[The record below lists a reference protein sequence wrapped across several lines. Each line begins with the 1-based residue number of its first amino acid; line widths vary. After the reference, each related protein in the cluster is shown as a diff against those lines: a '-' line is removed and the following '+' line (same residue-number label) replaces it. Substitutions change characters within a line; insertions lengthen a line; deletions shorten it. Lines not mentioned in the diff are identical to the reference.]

1 MKWAK
6 PMMDMSE
13 FTGEFVA
20 EAKENLDGIE
30 GILMDLERTADAPD
44 PELVN
49 RAFRA
54 VHSIKGGAA
63 FLGLDRLN
71 ELSHAMESLMSLIR
85 SREIRPDAAV
95 VDTLL
100 AGVDLLNEMLDG
112 VHRGDAF
119 DISGALAAIQDVQS
133 EHLHP
138 DVKADLSA
146 TVSLV
151 DEAGCGI
158 PFTIDL
164 FTFNRLDE
172 GVCLY
177 SLAYD
182 LNEMA
187 ATLRETPMVL
197 IERLLAS
204 GDILDARLDAP
215 ADDLHGDL
223 AEIPLIYEV
232 LYASPEPAAGLGEK
246 IGGGLRRME
255 RVRAEGRGDGRRQG
269 RSEKRPDD
277 LTDDLPDDLPDDRTD
292 DRKDAPSV
300 GADAGECDPP
310 ASGSESRRE
319 RSGREVS
326 AGIRIAEDKVDAL
339 VNLAGEFATV
349 QAALMVEAKSLKA
362 PRLLSIAE
370 RVERL
375 STDLRDVALAV
386 RMLPIRTAFGRFR
399 RLVRDLSRHHGKEMV
414 LVTEGGSAELDKT
427 VLEGLYDPLTHILRN
442 SIDHGMEPADARAAR
457 GKPAHGTITMTARHE
472 GGHMILDIADDG
484 AGIDP
489 AEIRKKAVDKGI
501 VSRLA
506 DLDDAAL
513 LQLVFTPGFSTVDA
527 VTDLSGRGVGMD
539 VVKRRVEALQG
550 GVSIQSRK
558 GRGTTISLKIPMS
571 MAIIDGLLVRL
582 DDARYLVP
590 LSEAS
595 ECVDLRD
602 ADLSLAR
609 SRGAMGLR
617 GRLIPY
623 ICLSRWLTSRSDLP
637 GDEYVIVIKRSD
649 GFVGLGVDKVVG
661 FHQAVIKPLG
671 KACGDAKMFSGS
683 TILGDGGVALILDV
697 HYLIETYAK
706 ENTRE

>member
-1 MKWAK
+1 
-6 PMMDMSE
+6 MMDMSE

-20 EAKENLDGIE
+20 EARENLDGIE

-71 ELSHAMESLMSLIR
+71 ALSHAMESLMSLIR

-100 AGVDLLNEMLDG
+100 AGVDLLNEMLDR
-112 VHRGDAF
+112 VHDGDAF
-119 DISGALAAIQDVQS
+119 DISGALTAIEDILS

-146 TVSLV
+146 TLSLV
-151 DEAGCGI
+151 DEAGGEI
-158 PFTIDL
+158 PFTIDR
-164 FTFNRLDE
+164 FTYNQLDE
-172 GVCLY
+172 GVRLY
-177 SLAYD
+177 ALAYD

-187 ATLRETPMVL
+187 TALRDTPLAL

-204 GDILDARLDAP
+204 GEILDARLDAP

-232 LYASPEPAAGLGEK
+232 LYASPEPAAVLEK
-246 IGGGLRRME
+246 TVGGGLRRME
-255 RVRAEGRGDGRRQG
+255 RVRAGESGEGGGRD
-269 RSEKRPDD
+269 RS
-277 LTDDLPDDLPDDRTD
+277 DDRTD

-300 GADAGECDPP
+300 GADTGDCDRP
-310 ASGSESRRE
+310 APGGESRRE

-326 AGIRIAEDKVDAL
+326 AGVRIAEDKVDVL
-339 VNLAGEFATV
+339 VNLAGEFVTV
-349 QAALMVEAKSLKA
+349 QAALMAEARSLKA

-370 RVERL
+370 QVERL

-399 RLVRDLSRHHGKEMV
+399 RLVRDLSRHHGKEVV

-442 SIDHGMEPADARAAR
+442 SIDHGMEPADVRTAR

-489 AEIRKKAVDKGI
+489 ADIRKKAVDKGI
-501 VSRLA
+501 VSRSA

-513 LQLVFTPGFSTVDA
+513 LRLVFTPGFSTAEA

-550 GVSIQSRK
+550 SVSIRSLK
-558 GRGTTISLKIPMS
+558 ERGTTISLKIPMS
-571 MAIIDGLLVRL
+571 MAIIDGLLIRL

-595 ECVDLRD
+595 ECVDLRGD
-602 ADLSLAR
+602 DLSLAR

-637 GDEYVIVIKRSD
+637 GDEYVIVVKQSD
-649 GFVGLGVDKVVG
+649 GLVGLGVDKVVG

-671 KACGDAKMFSGS
+671 KAYKDAKMFSGS
-683 TILGDGGVALILDV
+683 TILGDGEVALILDV
-697 HYLIETYAK
+697 QYLIETYGK
-706 ENTRE
+706 DGLR